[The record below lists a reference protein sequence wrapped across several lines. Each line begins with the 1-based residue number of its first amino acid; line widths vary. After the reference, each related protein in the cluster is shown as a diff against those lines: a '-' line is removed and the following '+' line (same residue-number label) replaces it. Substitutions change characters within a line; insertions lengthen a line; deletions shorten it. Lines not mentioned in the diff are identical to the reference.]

1 MAISEQFTRLKML
14 YEAIRDIDIAK
25 EKEPDDLLE
34 QIFHAVR
41 DIDKKDYDEDT
52 TNTIVD
58 ALRSAVVK
66 MYDEQLNSI
75 NRRVGLSYGSPASVP
90 IPKSVPNSLDLLLE
104 DPSINEKIA
113 GSINNRIN
121 NIEPKKIVKDN
132 KIV

>member
-25 EKEPDDLLE
+25 SKESEDLLE

-41 DIDKKDYDEDT
+41 DIDKKEYDEDT
-52 TNTIVD
+52 TNTIID
-58 ALRSAVVK
+58 ALRSAIVK
-66 MYDEQLNSI
+66 MYDEQLDAI
-75 NRRVGLSYGSPASVP
+75 NRMVGLSYGSPTSVP
-90 IPKSVPNSLDLLLE
+90 IPKNIPNSLDLLLE

-113 GSINNRIN
+113 GSINKIN